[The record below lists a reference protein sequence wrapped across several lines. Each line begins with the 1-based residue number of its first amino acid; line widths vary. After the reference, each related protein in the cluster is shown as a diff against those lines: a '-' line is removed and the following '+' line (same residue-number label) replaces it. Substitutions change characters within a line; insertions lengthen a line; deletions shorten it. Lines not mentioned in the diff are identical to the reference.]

1 MQLMDNLGNIMN
13 SLENILLNIGVVTY
27 ENKSKGSH
35 DTFVDCCYKLRK
47 GKKIFSLSVN

>member
-1 MQLMDNLGNIMN
+1 MQLMDNLGNIMT
-13 SLENILLNIGVVTY
+13 SLENILLNIAVVTY

-47 GKKIFSLSVN
+47 ENKIFSLSVN